1 VSSDACESRER
12 DEREYAR
19 VVERH
24 RDELHA
30 HSRRILR
37 STEDAE
43 DALQE
48 ALLKAWR
55 ALPTFEGR
63 SSLRAWLYRIVT
75 NTSLDAAHRRPRRV
89 VPIDLDQTT
98 PADHWHAPAL
108 EQAIE
113 GRYLTREAFERA
125 LIVSIRLLPARQ
137 RSVLILRDALGFSA
151 RETAGRLRMT
161 VAAANSALQRA
172 RARLA
177 EGISGHPTE
186 ETARSLGDRRLR
198 ELVERQADAWE
209 RNDIDALIE
218 MLVADF
224 QAAT

>member
-1 VSSDACESRER
+1 VRSDVCESRER

-19 VVERH
+19 IVERH

-98 PADHWHAPAL
+98 PADH
-108 EQAIE
+108 
-113 GRYLTREAFERA
+113 
-125 LIVSIRLLPARQ
+125 
-137 RSVLILRDALGFSA
+137 
-151 RETAGRLRMT
+151 
-161 VAAANSALQRA
+161 
-172 RARLA
+172 
-177 EGISGHPTE
+177 
-186 ETARSLGDRRLR
+186 
-198 ELVERQADAWE
+198 
-209 RNDIDALIE
+209 
-218 MLVADF
+218 
-224 QAAT
+224 